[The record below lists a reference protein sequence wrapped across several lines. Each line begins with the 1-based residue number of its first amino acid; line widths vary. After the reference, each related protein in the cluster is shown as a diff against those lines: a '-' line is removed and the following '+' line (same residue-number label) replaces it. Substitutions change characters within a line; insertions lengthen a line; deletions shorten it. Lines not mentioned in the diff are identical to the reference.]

1 MAYILAG
8 LDMDEEALAI
18 AEAVMDQIAIQL
30 GEVGTKA
37 IEAVQEAQEQLR
49 GMIGNMVETMK
60 AAMAGLVEDL
70 DKAMRGISES
80 AVKITESAV
89 TYRDVLAWPGPHG
102 SHPVSTPTQAS
113 LLAPRVQAREG
124 VGV

>member
-37 IEAVQEAQEQLR
+37 IEAVQEAQE
-49 GMIGNMVETMK
+49 
-60 AAMAGLVEDL
+60 
-70 DKAMRGISES
+70 
-80 AVKITESAV
+80 
-89 TYRDVLAWPGPHG
+89 
-102 SHPVSTPTQAS
+102 
-113 LLAPRVQAREG
+113 
-124 VGV
+124 